1 MHAVAYSLLSYL
13 TAWLK
18 VYYPVQFMTA
28 LLTAK
33 SDRTEKLSAI
43 INDWFRAM
51 PKVEAYIKRQRKAAR
66 DGERQQTMFGRV
78 RHYTLNDENGFHVE
92 NEYINTPIQSMASDL
107 TLNSIIEIHEWL
119 LSKGYYNKQNPAE
132 STARIIITVHDSIV
146 LEVKD
151 DDELVRE
158 VAQHCQQVMHDV
170 PERMI
175 PNCPLPFKADIEVGY
190 SWGKLEEPEW

>member
-1 MHAVAYSLLSYL
+1 MSRNDA
-13 TAWLK
+13 
-18 VYYPVQFMTA
+18 Q
-28 LLTAK
+28 
-33 SDRTEKLSAI
+33 AI

-51 PKVEAYIKRQRKAAR
+51 PKVEEYIKRQRKAAR

-78 RHYTLNDENGFHVE
+78 RHYTLTDENGFHVE

-107 TLNSIIEIHEWL
+107 TVNSLIEIHEWL
-119 LSKGYYNKQNPAE
+119 VSKGYYNKSHPAM
-132 STARIIITVHDSIV
+132 SDARIIITVHDSIV
-146 LEVKD
+146 LEVRD

-158 VAQHCQQVMHDV
+158 VAQHCQRVMHDV

-175 PNCPLPFKADIEVGY
+175 PNCPLPFKADVEVGY